1 MCSLDQFDSCLY
13 CSNEH
18 LCWLLIE
25 SPHKI
30 IVNKSYIAQLS
41 FTIVATY
48 VQLMICGVY
57 ENRQCIVVA

>member
-1 MCSLDQFDSCLY
+1 MCSLDQFDSYLHILM
-13 CSNEH
+13 NV

-48 VQLMICGVY
+48 IQLMICDVY
-57 ENRQCIVVA
+57 ENENA